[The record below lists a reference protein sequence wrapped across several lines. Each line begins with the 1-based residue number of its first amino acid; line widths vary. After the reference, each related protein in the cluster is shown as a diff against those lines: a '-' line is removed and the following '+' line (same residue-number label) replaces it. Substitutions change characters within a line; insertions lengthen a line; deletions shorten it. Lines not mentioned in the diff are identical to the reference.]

1 MKNKISDSFAIFA
14 SFAVESL
21 FGGVLIADG

>member
-1 MKNKISDSFAIFA
+1 MKNKISDPFAILA

-21 FGGVLIADG
+21 FGGVLSADG